1 MLETETQ
8 IEKNLVN
15 ERQLR
20 AYTSALMQRITSGA
34 NRPRN
39 EVETSIGGIYRSIGL
54 DAPTV
59 VWCRSPREMNALIQL
74 LRILTIQ
81 QQRKPEGEAM
91 KALLKAMK
99 AHQNQP
105 EFKEL
110 MSSFTQ
116 QIDFNTGRPATFG
129 QSIHGKLTS
138 YLIRDLSAQL
148 SSTFDSGCNIE
159 SRLHIESTLRASLR
173 QRLDAIKDFMVTN
186 GYMRASNTKTI
197 ETTLKKILQHLT
209 ETTGQQDSN
218 SDASKVDF
226 FESWGAWDFYWI
238 AAYEFAQTATELNFK
253 AASRANELNSW
264 LTLIDG
270 ALAYQLFEHFAF
282 ICEHPKLFLT
292 DESGKLHNSA
302 GPALCFADGDKYF
315 AWHGCLVPD
324 WVIER
329 KRFIT
334 PALIDRQNNVE
345 MRRVLIDIYGW
356 ERYLKNSR
364 LKKLHQDNY
373 GVLYCKD
380 LGGRYWQSIFVVEV
394 LNATPEPDGKRRS
407 YLLRVP
413 PNMKTAKEAVAW
425 TFGMREEDYNP
436 DFES

>member
-1 MLETETQ
+1 MLGTENQ
-8 IEKNLVN
+8 IEKSLVTAA
-15 ERQLR
+15 QLR
-20 AYTSALMQRITSGA
+20 NYASALMQRITSGGK
-34 NRPRN
+34 RPRK
-39 EVETSIGGIYRSIGL
+39 EVEASIADVYKSIGL
-54 DAPTV
+54 DTPTV
-59 VWCRSPREMNALIQL
+59 VWCRSPREISALIRL
-74 LRILTIQ
+74 LRILIIQ
-81 QQRKPEGEAM
+81 QQRKPEGEAIE
-91 KALLKAMK
+91 AFLKAMK
-99 AHQNQP
+99 GHQNQP

-110 MSSFTQ
+110 MCSFTQ
-116 QIDFNTGRPATFG
+116 QINFNTTRPTTFG

-138 YLIRDLSAQL
+138 YLIRDLSAEL
-148 SSTFDSGCNIE
+148 SSTFDSGCNID
-159 SRLHIESTLRASLR
+159 SRLQIESTLRASLR

-186 GYMRASNTKTI
+186 GYMRASKTKTI

-209 ETTGQQDSN
+209 ETSEPQDSN
-218 SDASKVDF
+218 SDVSKIDF

-238 AAYEFAQTATELNFK
+238 AAYEFAQVAPELNFK
-253 AASRANELNSW
+253 ATNRESELNNW
-264 LTLIDG
+264 LTMLDG
-270 ALAYQLFEHFAF
+270 ALAYQLFENFAF

-292 DESGKLHNSA
+292 DERGNLHNSA

-364 LKKLHQDNY
+364 LKKLHQDKY

-394 LNATPEPDGKRRS
+394 LNATPEPDGKKRR

>member
-1 MLETETQ
+1 MLGTENQ
-8 IEKNLVN
+8 LDKSLVN
-15 ERQLR
+15 AAQLR
-20 AYTSALMQRITSGA
+20 DYTSALMQRVTNGA
-34 NRPRN
+34 KHPRK
-39 EVETSIGGIYRSIGL
+39 EVEASIAEVYRSIDL
-54 DAPTV
+54 DPPTV
-59 VWCRSPREMNALIQL
+59 VWCRRPREISALIRL
-74 LRILTIQ
+74 LRILIIQ
-81 QQRKPEGEAM
+81 QQRKPEEEAM
-91 KALLKAMK
+91 KAFLKAMK
-99 AHQNQP
+99 GHQNQP

-110 MSSFTQ
+110 MGSFTQ
-116 QIDFNTGRPATFG
+116 QINFNTTHPTTFG

-138 YLIRDLSAQL
+138 YLIRDLSAEL
-148 SSTFDSGCNIE
+148 SSTFDSGCNID
-159 SRLHIESTLRASLR
+159 SRLQIESTLRASLG
-173 QRLDAIKDFMVTN
+173 QRLGIVKDFMVTN
-186 GYMRASNTKTI
+186 GYIRASKNKTI
-197 ETTLKKILQHLT
+197 EDTLKKILQHLA
-209 ETTGQQDSN
+209 ETAGPQDSN

-226 FESWGAWDFYWI
+226 LESWGTWDFYWI
-238 AAYEFAQTATELNFK
+238 AAYEFALMAPEVNFK
-253 AASRANELNSW
+253 ATNRESELNNW
-264 LTLIDG
+264 LKMLDG

-282 ICEHPKLFLT
+282 ICEHPKSFLT
-292 DESGKLHNSA
+292 DESGNLHNSA

-329 KRFIT
+329 KCFIT
-334 PALIDRQNNVE
+334 PALIDRQNNVA

-373 GVLYCKD
+373 GVLYRKD
-380 LGGRYWQSIFVVEV
+380 LGGRHGQSIFVVEV
-394 LNATPEPDGKRRS
+394 LNATPEPDGKRRR